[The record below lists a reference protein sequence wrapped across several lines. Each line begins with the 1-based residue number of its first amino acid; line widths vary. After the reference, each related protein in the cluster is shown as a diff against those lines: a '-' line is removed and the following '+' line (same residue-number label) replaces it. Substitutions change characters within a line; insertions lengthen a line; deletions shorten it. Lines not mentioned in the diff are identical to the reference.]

1 MLPKNNRKKMVL
13 ITGAAGGLGKAFAVE
28 CASRGWDLLLTDRRA
43 ADLETLTDG
52 LSHAYG
58 VQAWP
63 YACDL
68 TDAGQRGRLFDHI
81 HTEGLRFGMLINV
94 AGIDH
99 EGLFYEQSGTQIQA
113 IVQLNVAATLAMS
126 HDILPY
132 RDLNT
137 PFHLINVS
145 SLAAFY
151 PMPVKATYAATK
163 RFLLDFSLALR
174 EEVRGLGVSVT
185 VLCPAGMPTNA
196 ECIRAIEAQGLAGQI
211 TTLDVGRVANQTLDA
226 ALAGKAVVIPGGVNR
241 ALRVLGGMVPPPL
254 VAALINSR
262 WNAVHHKRELLGTL
276 RSA

>member
-1 MLPKNNRKKMVL
+1 MDNRKMIL

-28 CASRGWDLLLTDRRA
+28 CASRGWYLLLTDRDA
-43 ADLETLTDG
+43 AALETLADG
-52 LSHAYG
+52 LSRAYG
-58 VQAWP
+58 VLTWTH
-63 YACDL
+63 ACDL
-68 TDAGQRGRLFDHI
+68 TDAGQRGRLFDQI
-81 HTEGLRFGMLINV
+81 HAEGLRFGMLINV

-99 EGLFYEQSGTQIQA
+99 EGLFYEQSGAQIQS

-126 HDILPY
+126 HAILPY

-196 ECIRAIEAQGLAGQI
+196 ECRRAIAAQGLAGQI

-226 ALAGKAVVIPGGVNR
+226 ALAGRAVVIPGGVNR
-241 ALRVLGGMVPPPL
+241 ALRVLGGLLPPRW
-254 VAALINSR
+254 VAALIGNR
-262 WNAVHHKRELLGTL
+262 WNAVHRKRNLHGTL
-276 RSA
+276 RTA